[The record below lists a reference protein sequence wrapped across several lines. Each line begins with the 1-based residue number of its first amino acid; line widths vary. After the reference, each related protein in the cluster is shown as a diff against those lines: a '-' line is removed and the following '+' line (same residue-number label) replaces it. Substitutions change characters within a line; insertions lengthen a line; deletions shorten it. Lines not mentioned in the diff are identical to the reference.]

1 MCMKKELWG
10 SLNHMSQH
18 EEPSSAEEIKAA
30 IWDLPKKKALGS
42 NGFLILFLRRLWRI
56 VRRM

>member
-1 MCMKKELWG
+1 
-10 SLNHMSQH
+10 MSQH